1 MNKEQEM
8 AAPIEHPYLSEAA
21 AQTST
26 AFRERRLP
34 FSGTGNFRDL
44 GGYRTWSG
52 KLVRWRALYRSGSLH
67 KLTDRDLAHLSD
79 HDPQWIVDFRSP
91 REKEREPDRLPAHWA
106 ARLVEIPIL
115 DSSTRI
121 YQSSREEIVKI
132 IKDID
137 PFQSLTTTN
146 RELATCF
153 TAEMRKFIDVI
164 LSSNGRPVL
173 FHCTAG
179 KDRTGFAAAI
189 LLRILGVPQDVVMQD
204 YLLTNKYFYG
214 AHRWHLLLLRLWKGR
229 QIAKVVSGMMRADPA
244 YLGAA
249 FQTIDQNHG
258 SFENYVHEA
267 LGLNTG
273 DIDCLKTLYLE

>member
-1 MNKEQEM
+1 MDQIDS
-8 AAPIEHPYLSEAA
+8 ASAEARGF
-21 AQTST
+21 T
-26 AFRERRLP
+26 AIRKRRLS
-34 FSGTGNFRDL
+34 FSGTKNFRDL
-44 GGYRTWSG
+44 GGYQTSDG
-52 KLVRWRALYRSGSLH
+52 KLVRWGALYRSGSLH
-67 KLTDRDLAHLSD
+67 KLTDTDLKRLSDLALE
-79 HDPQWIVDFRSP
+79 WVVDFRSP

-121 YQSSREEIVKI
+121 YQSSREEIVRI

-189 LLRILGVPQDVVMQD
+189 LLRILGVPQEVVMQD

-229 QIAKVVSGMMRADPA
+229 QIAEVASGMMRADPS

-273 DIDCLKTLYLE
+273 DVDCLKTLYLE